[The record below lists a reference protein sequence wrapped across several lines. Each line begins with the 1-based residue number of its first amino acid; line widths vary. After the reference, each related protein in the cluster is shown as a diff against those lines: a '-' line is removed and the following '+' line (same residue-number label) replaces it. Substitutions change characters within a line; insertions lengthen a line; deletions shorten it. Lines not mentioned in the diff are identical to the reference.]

1 METITAGE
9 LCISIHQLAGQLTWF
24 PTKSKGKV
32 RRAVLMRF
40 AQSQRINTAW
50 ARNQVNHGENE
61 MSLQN
66 NDWRNFVHSDHLN
79 GLKADEDFQLTAPEG
94 EDSDEDSL
102 GEQTTNVIEDP
113 VDLYGGEYEG
123 YGTYE
128 DYEPNP
134 YDGTY
139 SEM

>member
-1 METITAGE
+1 
-9 LCISIHQLAGQLTWF
+9 LAVILR
-24 PTKSKGKV
+24 PSD
-32 RRAVLMRF
+32 L
-40 AQSQRINTAW
+40 
-50 ARNQVNHGENE
+50 GENE
-61 MSLQN
+61 ME
-66 NDWRNFVHSDHLN
+66 
-79 GLKADEDFQLTAPEG
+79 KPEI
-94 EDSDEDSL
+94 EIE
-102 GEQTTNVIEDP
+102 VVEDP